1 MFGDDPDPM
10 VMTERFG
17 FGTASDAHTR
27 GFVHCTERLRFRQEG
42 NRITRLFSEQSMKER
57 GEHDNYER
65 MQVLKT
71 MTAMSADSMRMMP

>member
-42 NRITRLFSEQSMKER
+42 KRITRLVSERSTKAR
-57 GEHDNYER
+57 VD
-65 MQVLKT
+65 
-71 MTAMSADSMRMMP
+71 TATTSGCKF